1 MNPSSPDLQYDPS
14 SLDYDPSSLDSHYD
28 GLRNGRLNQ
37 ISE

>member
-1 MNPSSPDLQYDPS
+1 MNPSSLDLQDDPS